1 MIDKKFNRFKQ
12 KSIWDIWSCN
22 ILCFKWKTFSIYAF
36 LLFFVFSAEITN
48 QCHVSISN
56 KCTFTNDTYKIT
68 TNGKCEIEEQNF
80 RRAADD
86 VIFSNGRY
94 NQFLPIQYTY
104 LVHQYHCK
112 FTLHTYLKRVY
123 CNKMKKPK
131 IFHSIAICTSNR

>member
-1 MIDKKFNRFKQ
+1 MQYSLFQMKNIFNLRISF
-12 KSIWDIWSCN
+12 I
-22 ILCFKWKTFSIYAF
+22 
-36 LLFFVFSAEITN
+36 FVFSAEITN

-112 FTLHTYLKRVY
+112 FTLHTYL
-123 CNKMKKPK
+123 
-131 IFHSIAICTSNR
+131 